1 MTRKFFVST
10 VAVAVMAG
18 SLVALGGLVGCSST
32 ATTSSTPVAQ
42 GAISL
47 CNAAGNALTVLASA
61 RAQGKL
67 SAKQVA
73 EVHDAETLTDPV
85 CTAPTPPS
93 DAVAAARA
101 FATGLAALVSLQM
114 QVKP

>member
-18 SLVALGGLVGCSST
+18 SLVALGGLVGCAST
-32 ATTSSTPVAQ
+32 ATTSPAVSQ

-67 SAKQVA
+67 SVKQVA

-85 CTAPTPPS
+85 CLSPTPPS

-114 QVKP
+114 SVK

>member
-1 MTRKFFVST
+1 VISRF
-10 VAVAVMAG
+10 AVLALALAG
-18 SLVALGGLVGCSST
+18 CAT
-32 ATTSSTPVAQ
+32 AGTAPTSPTPVAQ

-47 CNAAGNALTVLASA
+47 CNAAGSALTVLASA

-67 SAKQVA
+67 TATQIT

-85 CTAPTPPS
+85 CLSPTPPS

-114 QVKP
+114 SVK

>member
-18 SLVALGGLVGCSST
+18 SLVALGGLVGCSSLNT
-32 ATTSSTPVAQ
+32 AVAPAVSQ

-67 SAKQVA
+67 SAQQVA

-85 CTAPTPPS
+85 CLSPTPPS
-93 DAVAAARA
+93 DAAAAARA
-101 FATGLAALVSLQM
+101 FATGLAALVDLQM